1 MSIYKRDYIYM
12 RLPSGEPQ
20 RVEVADIGQKL
31 AQGYQQC
38 LPPEEQQPSK
48 ED

>member
-12 RLPSGEPQ
+12 RRPGGEAQ
-20 RVEVADIGQKL
+20 KVDVADIGQKL

-38 LPPEEQQPSK
+38 LPPEEEQPSK
-48 ED
+48 EE